1 MRFDRTLAFVT
12 RPLAASLLLA
22 ALTLVT
28 GCGTSGTWNGGPM
41 GPLLRYVTLTPGTD
55 TLQIGG
61 TRAFVAAALDTDSVA
76 VASPMLEWSSSNTAV
91 ATVTS
96 SGLVTAVSEGVAK
109 IIAAGNGAADTA
121 TVFVYAQSGW
131 YVQTSN
137 TANAL
142 NGVYFLSDGR
152 KGFAV
157 GNAGT
162 LLATSN
168 AGATW
173 AVRTSG
179 TSAALNSVWFTHP
192 DTGWAVGATGVVLK
206 SVNGGTTW
214 SRVTVTASENLTCVR
229 FVGTR
234 TGWIAGAG
242 VILRTTNGGTT
253 WTRSSPT
260 ALQLNGLSFSDASNG
275 WAAGANGVV
284 LGTHDGGV
292 SWYVVQPSLTSQALQ
307 AVVRRSNTSAWIVG
321 AQGTL
326 ASTSATVDSLGWN
339 VTSTGALHQ
348 LSGVSFPSATEG
360 WAVGDNGTASL
371 ILHTIT
377 GGTSWTAQPSGATE
391 TLNDVFFVDGQRG
404 WAVGDGGRIVHT
416 ARGGN

>member
-1 MRFDRTLAFVT
+1 MRFDRTLASVT
-12 RPLAASLLLA
+12 RPLAAFLLLA

-28 GCGTSGTWNGGPM
+28 GCSTSGSWVPGPN
-41 GPLLRYVTLTPGTD
+41 GPLLGYVLLTPTTD

-61 TRAFVAAALDTDSVA
+61 TRAFVAAALDTYSVA

-91 ATVTS
+91 ATVSS
-96 SGLVTAVSEGVAK
+96 SGLVTAVSEGVAQ
-109 IIAAGNGAADTA
+109 IVAAGNGAADTA
-121 TVFVYAQSGW
+121 TVFVYAQDGW

-137 TANAL
+137 TGNAL
-142 NGVYFLSDGR
+142 NGVFFQADGR
-152 KGFAV
+152 RGVAV
-157 GNAGT
+157 GDAGT
-162 LLATSN
+162 LLTTSN

-173 AVRTSG
+173 TVRTSG

-206 SVNGGTTW
+206 SVNGGLNW
-214 SRVTVTASENLTCVR
+214 SRVTVSASENLACVR

-242 VILRTTNGGTT
+242 VILRTTNGGAT

-307 AVVRRSNTSAWIVG
+307 AVVRRSNTAAWIVG

-326 ASTSATVDSLGWN
+326 ARTSATVDSLAWT
-339 VTSTGALHQ
+339 VSSTGALHQ
-348 LSGVSFPSATEG
+348 LSGLSFVSATTG
-360 WAVGDNGTASL
+360 WAVGYNGTAAL
-371 ILHTIT
+371 ILATSN
-377 GGTSWTAQPSGATE
+377 GGASWTPQTSIATE
-391 TLNDVFFVDGQRG
+391 ALNDVFFVDDQRG
-404 WAVGDGGRIVHT
+404 WAVGDGGRILHT
-416 ARGGN
+416 ARGGL